1 MYQAIQTKYFGP
13 SNVRGARV
21 KAIADAGSITLH
33 WNHALGVEGNHAA
46 ARAARFACANSTWD
60 GRWVGGGMKDHGYCF
75 VLAGDESAFH
85 VAPSS
90 NSP

>member
-1 MYQAIQTKYFGP
+1 MYQAIQTKFFGP

-46 ARAARFACANSTWD
+46 TAHALASKLNWD

-85 VAPSS
+85 VAP
-90 NSP
+90 